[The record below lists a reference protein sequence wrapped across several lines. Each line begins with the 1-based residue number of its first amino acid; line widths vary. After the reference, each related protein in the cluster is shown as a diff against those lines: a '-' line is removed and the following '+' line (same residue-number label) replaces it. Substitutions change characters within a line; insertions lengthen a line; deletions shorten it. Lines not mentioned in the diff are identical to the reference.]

1 MPAMQVTDEQIGAVR
16 PQATRPAAR
25 LVPWLIPVV
34 VAFLGL
40 VSIDVP
46 ILDAGRYAL
55 YFAACV
61 VLPGVLLMR
70 ALWRSTGN
78 WAEDVGLGAVVGVT
92 YQMAGWAV
100 FTALGWQR
108 WLLVWP
114 LFVLVCFAAI
124 PALRRH
130 WRIAQP
136 RPLPLAWTWGLV
148 VAASVMVGGATL
160 GAMAYHPPPPS
171 GTAYYPDLLYHLS
184 MLNELIRSVPP
195 QLPQVAGEPLD
206 YHWFANADMAGAVD
220 ITRLPAIL
228 VLYRLWL
235 LPLVVVAL
243 LVCATLAR
251 TVSRTWWTG
260 VLAAVALAGP
270 QLGLLLVTR
279 PDLAPPLS
287 LISPSQTFGLI
298 AGAAAGVFLIEVL
311 FRGSKSKGL
320 WVLAIAVGVV
330 GGGSKPTILPILL
343 GAVGLSAAY
352 LLVRDRKLPWRS
364 VVAGALLLIAA
375 VGTMLSL
382 AGSTSGSKIQFLAI
396 VKLQSGYHAATGDRT
411 PAGAGGWILPS
422 LASGK
427 LLTVFGAL
435 VIFGLL
441 LMSQAAAAAGFGLLV
456 GRTTRQDPVGWF
468 LLGALVAGWAG
479 YLLVDHPSASE
490 SYFVRSV
497 APFGLAAVGWLAAVA
512 ARGHRRR
519 EIGLVVSLAA
529 VSGGLFALIL
539 LAARA
544 GRIGPSDRVWA
555 VARPLLGVGVLAALL
570 IIAWWFL
577 VRRSS
582 AQGRW
587 SALAGLGV
595 VLTLVTILVVP
606 TATETAQGIGLRVRG
621 GHRASAFSSKLWRI
635 YPDEVAAA
643 LWLGANSRPTDVV
656 ASNTYCR
663 PAGSQRPGCDARG
676 YIVSGIAGRRTL
688 IEGWAYTNQ
697 AMANQGVGGLRYTRQ
712 PSPWPDRV
720 ALTNQAMAAP
730 TRQLLHRL
738 RYEYAVRWLYADQRD
753 GPVSLALNTLATLRH
768 TNGLIRIYSL

>member
-1 MPAMQVTDEQIGAVR
+1 
-16 PQATRPAAR
+16 
-25 LVPWLIPVV
+25 
-34 VAFLGL
+34 
-40 VSIDVP
+40 
-46 ILDAGRYAL
+46 L
-55 YFAACV
+55 YFAVCV

-78 WAEDVGLGAVVGVT
+78 WAEDVGLGAVVGAA
-92 YQMAGWAV
+92 YQMAGWAA

-114 LFVLVCFAAI
+114 LLVLVCFVAI

-136 RPLPLAWTWGLV
+136 KPLPLAWTWGLV
-148 VAASVMVGGATL
+148 IAATVMVGGVTV

-184 MLNELIRSVPP
+184 MLNELLRSVPP
-195 QLPQVAGEPLD
+195 QLPQVAGDPLQ

-220 ITRLPAIL
+220 ITRLPASL

-235 LPLVVVAL
+235 LPLLVVAL

-260 VLAAVALAGP
+260 VLAAVVLAGP
-270 QLGLLLVTR
+270 QLGLLLDTQA
-279 PDLAPPLS
+279 DLAPPLS
-287 LISPSQTFGLI
+287 LLSPSQTFGLI
-298 AGAAAGVFLIEVL
+298 AGAAAGVFLIEAL
-311 FRGSKSKGL
+311 FLGRKTKGL
-320 WVLAIAVGVV
+320 WVLALAVAVL

-364 VVAGALLLIAA
+364 VVAGAVLLIAA
-375 VGTMLSL
+375 VGTMLFV
-382 AGSTSGSKIQFLAI
+382 AGSTGGSKIQFLAI
-396 VKLQSGYHAATGDRT
+396 VKLQAGYHAATGDLT

-427 LLTVFGAL
+427 LLTVAGAL

-441 LMSQAAAAAGFGLLV
+441 LVSQAGAAAGYGLLAR
-456 GRTTRQDPVGWF
+456 RTTRQDPVGWF
-468 LLGALVAGWAG
+468 LVGALVAGWAG
-479 YLLVDHPSASE
+479 FLLVDHPSASE

-497 APFGLAAVGWLAAVA
+497 VPFGLAAVGWLAALA

-519 EIGLVVSLAA
+519 EIGMVAALAA
-529 VSGGLFALIL
+529 VAGGLFALIL
-539 LAARA
+539 LAAKATR
-544 GRIGPSDRVWA
+544 GGPSDRLWA
-555 VARPLLGVGVLAALL
+555 VARPLLGVAVLAALL
-570 IIAWWFL
+570 VIAWWFL
-577 VRRSS
+577 VRRPSV
-582 AQGRW
+582 QGRW

-595 VLTLVTILVVP
+595 VLTLLTIVVVP
-606 TATETAQGIGLRVRG
+606 TAMEVAQGVGLQFRG
-621 GHRASAFSSKLWRI
+621 GNRASTFSSKLWQV

-643 LWLGANSRPTDVV
+643 LWLGAHSRPTDVV

-697 AMANQGVGGLRYTRQ
+697 AMAKQGAGGLRYTRQ
-712 PSPWPDRV
+712 PSPWPARV
-720 ALTNQAMAAP
+720 ELTNQALAAP
-730 TRQLLHRL
+730 TRQLLYRL
-738 RYEYAVRWLYADQRD
+738 RHEYAVRWLYADQRD
-753 GPVSLALNTLATLRH
+753 GPVSPTLNTLATLRH
-768 TNGLIRIYSL
+768 TTGQIRIYSL

>member
-1 MPAMQVTDEQIGAVR
+1 VPVVQVTDEQVGAAR
-16 PQATRPAAR
+16 PQATRPVAR
-25 LVPWLIPVV
+25 LVPWFIPVV

-40 VSIDVP
+40 ASIDVP
-46 ILDAGRYAL
+46 VLDAARYAL

-78 WAEDVGLGAVVGVT
+78 WAEDVGLGAVVGAT

-114 LFVLVCFAAI
+114 LFVLLCFAAI

-136 RPLPLAWTWGLV
+136 GPLPLAWTWGLV
-148 VAASVMVGGATL
+148 VAVSVTVGGATV
-160 GAMAYHPPPPS
+160 GAMAFHPPPPS

-184 MLNELIRSVPP
+184 MLNELLRSVPP
-195 QLPQVAGEPLD
+195 QLPQVAGDSLD

-235 LPLVVVAL
+235 VPLLVVAL

-251 TVSRTWWTG
+251 IVSRTWWTG
-260 VLAAVALAGP
+260 VLAALALAGP
-270 QLGLLLVTR
+270 QLGLLLHARV
-279 PDLAPPLS
+279 DLAPPLS
-287 LISPSQTFGLI
+287 LLSPSQTFGLI
-298 AGAAAGVFLIEVL
+298 AGAAAGVFLIEAL

-320 WVLAIAVGVV
+320 WVLALAVAVV

-343 GAVGLSAAY
+343 GGVGLSAAY

-364 VVAGALLLIAA
+364 IVAGALLVVAA
-375 VGTMLSL
+375 VGTMLTL
-382 AGSTSGSKIQFLAI
+382 AGSTSGSEIQFLAV
-396 VKLQSGYHAATGDRT
+396 VKLQSGYHAATGEQT
-411 PAGAGGWILPS
+411 LPGVGGWILPS

-427 LLTVFGAL
+427 LLTVVGAL

-441 LMSQAAAAAGFGLLV
+441 LISQAGAAAGFGLLV
-456 GRTTRQDPVGWF
+456 RRTTRQDPVGWF
-468 LLGALVAGWAG
+468 LVGALVAGWAG

-497 APFGLAAVGWLAAVA
+497 VPFGLAAVGWLAALAV
-512 ARGHRRR
+512 RGHRRR
-519 EIGLVVSLAA
+519 EIGLVAALAA
-529 VSGGLFALIL
+529 VSAGLFALIL

-544 GRIGPSDRVWA
+544 TRVGPSDRLWA
-555 VARPLLGVGVLAALL
+555 VARPLLGVAVLVALL
-570 IIAWWFL
+570 IIAWWLL
-577 VRRSS
+577 VRRPSV
-582 AQGRW
+582 QGRW
-587 SALAGLGV
+587 SRLAGLGV

-606 TATETAQGIGLRVRG
+606 CAMEVAQSLYLRG
-621 GHRASAFSSKLWRI
+621 GSRSSTFSSKQWRI

-697 AMANQGVGGLRYTRQ
+697 GMANQGVGGLRYTRQ
-712 PSPWPDRV
+712 PSPWPERV
-720 ALTNQAMAAP
+720 ALTNEVLTAP
-730 TRQLLHRL
+730 TRQLLQRL
-738 RYEYAVRWLYADQRD
+738 RHEYAVRWLYADQRD
-753 GPVSLALNTLATLRH
+753 GPVSPILNTLATLRH
-768 TNGLIRIYSL
+768 TQGLIRIYSL